1 MAQVRAF
8 AAASPTSAAGQTE
21 SGGPG
26 PEIDPVPPSVHA
38 ERDAETAELFAALAA
53 APDGRSRAVALEHI
67 VLLYLDLCGSMAS
80 RYDGRGIEHDDLVQ
94 VARLALVKAI
104 DRYVPGQ
111 GPSFAAF
118 AVPTISGELKRHFRD
133 RGWMVR
139 PPRRLQEM
147 RVQVQSC
154 RNRLEQEV
162 GHSPTRRRGGPRAGR
177 DASSRQGGRRGIEQL
192 PPDLA
197 RRQHDRR
204 RVRFGRLPARRRRRV
219 AGPGS
224 RTACASRSPL
234 RASTP
239 TSEQLLA
246 LRYVDELTQREIGAR
261 LGMSQMQVSRALRRL
276 VAHLRV
282 ALADDP
288 TTGRRRLGQAS

>member
-1 MAQVRAF
+1 MAQLRAS
-8 AAASPTSAAGQTE
+8 AAANPVGAASETALGGSRARTDASVASA
-21 SGGPG
+21 
-26 PEIDPVPPSVHA
+26 HA
-38 ERDAETAELFAALAA
+38 ERDAETAALFAALAD
-53 APDGRSRAVALEHI
+53 APDGRARSVVLERL

-80 RYDGRGIEHDDLVQ
+80 RYDGRGVEHDDLVQ

-154 RNRLEQEV
+154 RHRLEQEV
-162 GHSPTRRRGGPRAGR
+162 GRTPTDAEVARALG
-177 DASSRQGGRRGIEQL
+177 
-192 PPDLA
+192 
-197 RRQHDRR
+197 
-204 RVRFGRLPARRRRRV
+204 V
-219 AGPGS
+219 S
-224 RTACASRSPL
+224 RTAVKEAVAASSSFHPTSLDASTNDDDSGSVAFLLGDEDDALARVDDRVCL
-234 RASTP
+234 RAALSGLDA
-239 TSEQLLA
+239 EERRLLA
-246 LRYVDELTQREIGAR
+246 LRYVDELTQREIGLR
-261 LGMSQMQVSRALRRL
+261 LGISQMQVSRALRRL

-282 ALADDP
+282 ALAEDAAAD
-288 TTGRRRLGQAS
+288 RRAS

>member
-26 PEIDPVPPSVHA
+26 PEIDTVPPSVHA
-38 ERDAETAELFAALAA
+38 ERDAETAELFAELAA
-53 APDGRSRAVALEHI
+53 APDGRSRAVALERI

-162 GHSPTRRRGGPRAGR
+162 GHSPTDAEVAHELGVTRAAVKEVVAASSSFHPTSL
-177 DASSRQGGRRGIEQL
+177 DASTTDDESGSVAYLLGDDDES
-192 PPDLA
+192 LA
-197 RRQHDRR
+197 QVEDR
-204 RVRFGRLPARRRRRV
+204 VCL
-219 AGPGS
+219 
-224 RTACASRSPL
+224 TAALSCLDADER
-234 RASTP
+234 
-239 TSEQLLA
+239 QLLA
-246 LRYVDELTQREIGAR
+246 LRYVDELTQREIGVR

-276 VAHLRV
+276 VAHLRE